1 MRESVF
7 KESQKFSQWWL
18 WLLLL
23 SLGALL
29 FYTAPANLGA
39 LILLVVSL
47 LFLVMRLVTQVDK
60 EGIRYRF
67 FPFIKRRYQWH
78 EIASAKVVDYGFV
91 GGWGIR
97 LFTSYGTIYNVK
109 GSKGLA
115 VELKDGK
122 KFCLGTQKPE
132 ELQNILSSILSK
144 PSKNGN

>member
-1 MRESVF
+1 MDRTIF

-29 FYTAPANLGA
+29 FYMGPGNLGA
-39 LILLVVSL
+39 LILLVISL
-47 LFLVMRLVTQVDK
+47 LFLFMRLNTRVDT
-60 EGIRYRF
+60 EGIKFNF
-67 FPFIKRRYQWH
+67 FPFVKRDYRWH
-78 EIASAKVVDYGFV
+78 EITSAKVVDYGFV

-115 VELKDGK
+115 VQLKNGK

-132 ELQNILSSILSK
+132 ELKNSLLVIRSK
-144 PSKNGN
+144 KDI

>member
-47 LFLVMRLVTQVDK
+47 LFLVMRLVTQVDQ

-78 EIASAKVVDYGFV
+78 EIASARVVDYGFV

>member
-29 FYTAPANLGA
+29 FYMGPANLGA

-47 LFLVMRLVTQVDK
+47 LFLFMRLVTQVDK

-67 FPFIKRRYQWH
+67 FPFIKRHYSWR
-78 EIASAKVVDYGFV
+78 EIASARVVDYGFV

-132 ELQNILSSILSK
+132 ELQNILSSI

>member
-29 FYTAPANLGA
+29 FYMGPANLGA

-47 LFLVMRLVTQVDK
+47 LFLVMRLVTQVDQD
-60 EGIRYRF
+60 GIRYRF
-67 FPFIKRRYQWH
+67 FPFIKRHYQWH
-78 EIASAKVVDYGFV
+78 EIASARVVDYGFV

-132 ELQNILSSILSK
+132 ELQNILSSI

>member
-1 MRESVF
+1 MSRVYF
-7 KESQKFSQWWL
+7 KETQKFSQWWL

-23 SLGALL
+23 SIGALL
-29 FYTAPANLGA
+29 FYMGPANLGA
-39 LILLVVSL
+39 LIILVISL
-47 LFLVMRLVTQVDK
+47 LFLFMRLSTQVDE
-60 EGIRYRF
+60 EGIRFRF
-67 FPFIKRRYQWH
+67 FPFVKRDYKWN
-78 EIASAKVVDYGFV
+78 EIASARLVDYGFV

-132 ELQNILSSILSK
+132 ELQQALSLL
-144 PSKNGN
+144 PSRNDI